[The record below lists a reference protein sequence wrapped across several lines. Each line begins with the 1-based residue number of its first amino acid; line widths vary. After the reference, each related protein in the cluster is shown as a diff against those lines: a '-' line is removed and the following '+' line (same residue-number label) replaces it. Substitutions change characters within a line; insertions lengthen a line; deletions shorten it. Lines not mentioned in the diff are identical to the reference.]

1 MKVVLIVFTILFGLL
16 SFASLMSIVALFIA
30 DWMAKHF

>member
-16 SFASLMSIVALFIA
+16 SFASLMSIVVLFIA
-30 DWMAKHF
+30 DRMAKHF